1 MRKYVAL
8 GVIAAMALG
17 AQTAAAEGFSYNLI
31 EGSYATGDIESV
43 DLDGFGIKG
52 SWELAP
58 SIFVLGGL
66 QNLDIEGG
74 GSLDTLNLGVGMNWA
89 LSDNADL
96 FGAATFERQKLD
108 VGPSAS
114 ESGFGVQ
121 AGVRGRVAER
131 LELAATIKY
140 ADIGDFGDAFTYTAG
155 GRWYF
160 TPNFA
165 VGLDY
170 SKVDLGDA
178 DADGDLF
185 GVALRYDFGG

>member
-1 MRKYVAL
+1 MRKYVAF

-31 EGSYATGDIESV
+31 EGSYSTGDIESV
-43 DLDGFGIKG
+43 DVDGFGVKG
-52 SWELAP
+52 SWALAP
-58 SIFVLGGL
+58 SIFVFGGL
-66 QNLDIEGG
+66 QNLDAEGPG
-74 GSLDTLNLGVGMNWA
+74 GSLDALNLGVGMNWA

-96 FGAATFERQKLD
+96 FGGASFERLK
-108 VGPSAS
+108 GGTS

-121 AGVRGRVAER
+121 AGVRGRVAES
-131 LELAATIKY
+131 LELSASIKY
-140 ADIGDFGDAFTYTAG
+140 ADIGDFGDSFTYAAG

-170 SKVDLGDA
+170 NKLDLGDA
-178 DADGDLF
+178 DAKGDLF
-185 GVALRYDFGG
+185 SLVLRYDFGG

>member
-31 EGSYATGDIESV
+31 EGSYNTGDIEGT

-66 QNLDIEGG
+66 QNLDIEGT
-74 GSLDTLNLGVGMNWA
+74 STSYDTLNLGVGMNWA

-96 FGAATFERQKLD
+96 FGAATFERVKI
-108 VGPSAS
+108 GSS

-131 LELAATIKY
+131 LELSAALKY
-140 ADIGDFGDAFTYTAG
+140 SDIGDIGDAFTYTAG

-165 VGLDY
+165 LGLDY
-170 SKVDLGDA
+170 NKLDLGDA
-178 DADGDLF
+178 NLDGDLF
-185 GVALRYDFGG
+185 SVAFRYDFGG

>member
-1 MRKYVAL
+1 MRKYVAF

-31 EGSYATGDIESV
+31 EGSYSTGDV
-43 DLDGFGIKG
+43 GPTDVDGFGIKG
-52 SWELAP
+52 SWALAP
-58 SIFVLGGL
+58 SIFVFGGL
-66 QNLDIEGG
+66 QNLDAEGPG
-74 GSLDTLNLGVGMNWA
+74 GSLDSLNLGVGMNWA

-96 FGAATFERQKLD
+96 FGGVSYERLD
-108 VGPSAS
+108 AGPA

-121 AGVRGRVAER
+121 AGVRGRVGNN
-131 LELAATIKY
+131 LELNASVKY
-140 ADIGDFGDAFTYTAG
+140 ADVGDFGDSFTYGVG

-170 SKVDLGDA
+170 NRLDFDG
-178 DADGDLF
+178 ADGDLF
-185 GVALRYDFGG
+185 SFALRYDFGG